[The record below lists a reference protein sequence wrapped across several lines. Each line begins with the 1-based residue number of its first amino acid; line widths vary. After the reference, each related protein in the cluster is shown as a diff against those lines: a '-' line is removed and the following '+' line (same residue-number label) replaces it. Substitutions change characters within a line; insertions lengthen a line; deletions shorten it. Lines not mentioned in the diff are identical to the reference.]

1 MAKKVVLVAAYAR
14 NRAIGKDG
22 DMPWHLPHDFA
33 HFKRV
38 TMGGTLLMGRA
49 TWDSIGRPLPGRESV
64 VVTRNPEWTAGQ
76 YADQVLVAHTL
87 EEGLG
92 VAASRTGDVMVVGG
106 GQIYAAAMP
115 YASHQV
121 LTEVDLEV
129 EDADAFYPEFDPE
142 QWVETRRETGDSVE
156 WVWWQRR

>member
-1 MAKKVVLVAAYAR
+1 MTKKIVMVAAYAR

-22 DMPWHLPHDFA
+22 EMPWHLPHDFA

-49 TWDSIGRPLPGRESV
+49 TWDSIGRPLPGRETV
-64 VVTRNPEWTAGQ
+64 VVTRKPEWTAGQ
-76 YADQVLVAHTL
+76 YADQVRVAHTL

-92 VAASRTGDVMVVGG
+92 VAASRIGDVMVVGG

-129 EDADAFYPEFDPE
+129 DDADAFYPAFDPE
-142 QWVETRRETGDSVE
+142 QWVETRRDSGEAVE